1 MKKVVYSVG
10 YTAFEQ
16 EELIGI
22 LKELSISCLIDVRSV
37 PMSSYSPQY
46 NKGVFDKVLKENG
59 IRYRN
64 YQEFGAR
71 QDDANY
77 YSDDDYL
84 DFDKYVK
91 SELFISGMEKVEA
104 GINLGFRFVFM
115 CAEKDPI
122 NCHRAIMVTR
132 AFSESGYEVFHI
144 RPHKEKKYYLESQGD
159 LEKRLV
165 KLNGDNIDQL
175 SLFENDEV
183 RICRAYKKQ
192 NRMIGF
198 RKEEE

>member
-1 MKKVVYSVG
+1 M
-10 YTAFEQ
+10 
-16 EELIGI
+16 
-22 LKELSISCLIDVRSV
+22 
-37 PMSSYSPQY
+37 
-46 NKGVFDKVLKENG
+46 
-59 IRYRN
+59 
-64 YQEFGAR
+64 
-71 QDDANY
+71 
-77 YSDDDYL
+77 
-84 DFDKYVK
+84 
-91 SELFISGMEKVEA
+91 
-104 GINLGFRFVFM
+104 
-115 CAEKDPI
+115 
-122 NCHRAIMVTR
+122 
-132 AFSESGYEVFHI
+132 FHI